1 MEEGKA
7 EKKHETHQDSV
18 SWITTPVSEV
28 KDKEPSTETSMRISS
43 ILSADPLSCSPLPS
57 QKRSSLHSTVSWDT
71 SQLDALSQSSSNIFH
86 SIAHETFPDAKND
99 DSFNC
104 SDGSQEVQE
113 VDELI
118 LPPVVSCSPEETT
131 QQMVRRPLDESPFS
145 GRIMAINSDF
155 MPSAVRTSLG
165 LGSCIGEKVFSL
177 DLDQL
182 ESVQSPRREELP
194 LPNLVTFSPIDEF

>member
-7 EKKHETHQDSV
+7 EKKHDTQDGL

-28 KDKEPSTETSMRISS
+28 KDKPSTETSSVRISS
-43 ILSADPLSCSPLPS
+43 ILSADPLSCSPLLS

-71 SQLDALSQSSSNIFH
+71 SQLDALSSSNIFH

-118 LPPVVSCSPEETT
+118 LPTVVSCSPEETT
-131 QQMVRRPLDESPFS
+131 QQMIRRPLDESPFS
-145 GRIMAINSDF
+145 GRIMEINSDF

-182 ESVQSPRREELP
+182 ESVSSPRREELP